1 MQTILVGV
9 DGSESAGV
17 AVGFAAEEA
26 ALRGAGLKVVSVWE
40 IPPMALQ
47 GAVAMP
53 QMVEGFQE
61 QAEAIVREAVSR
73 VRELNPDLIC
83 EGVALN
89 GRPQTVLVEE
99 AQGAALVVVGR
110 RGQGGLASLLLGSV
124 SGHVVNHAPI
134 PVVVVPPPIR

>member
-17 AVGFAAEEA
+17 AVEFAAEEA
-26 ALRGAGLKVVSVWE
+26 ALRGAALRVVSVWE
-40 IPPMALQ
+40 TPPMALQ

-53 QMVEGFQE
+53 LVLEDLRE
-61 QAEAIVREAVSR
+61 QAEAIVREAVAR
-73 VRELNPDLIC
+73 VRELNPDLAC

-99 AQGAALVVVGR
+99 AQGTALVVVGR

-124 SGHVVNHAPI
+124 SGHVVNHAPS
-134 PVVVVPPPIR
+134 PVVVVPPLVR